1 MKKVYSMVLILTFSI
16 GSFATAIAITPVPAA
31 HSNQSQPNRAHL
43 AQNHSKPYAGYQDR
57 SIRALSQ
64 EEIENFQMGKG
75 AGYALAAELNHY
87 PGPKHVL
94 EMAKELELTAEQM
107 QIAKEQER
115 LMQEKAIGIGKQI
128 IALEKQ
134 LDDAFR
140 TNTITESQLHS
151 LTQQIAEADGRYRN
165 VHLQAHLVMKKVM
178 TEKQIAL
185 YDQLRGY
192 LAE

>member
-1 MKKVYSMVLILTFSI
+1 MKKVYYVVLILTFSI
-16 GSFATAIAITPVPAA
+16 GSVASAMTNTPVPAA
-31 HSNQSQPNRAHL
+31 HSIPSQPDSRHPAT
-43 AQNHSKPYAGYQDR
+43 NHSKPYEGYQDR
-57 SIRALSQ
+57 SIRALST

-94 EMAKELELTAEQM
+94 ELAKELELTAEQV

-140 TNTITESQLHS
+140 SKTITESQLHS
-151 LTQQIAEADGRYRN
+151 LTQQIAEADGRYRY

-178 TEKQIAL
+178 TEKQIAR

-192 LAE
+192 RTE